1 MKYKEIISLLLC
13 DVTTKLRSKFPN
25 FLDAPKFYNSKILEK
40 QEGSDNLKDLLQ
52 GCMPICVCRY
62 GTVEAQAVYKYLHLR
77 NGLRTGSPILPV
89 LCNNAG
95 FFPNDQYLYEKFA
108 QMMLE
113 YSKDI
118 DLLAVTKMNGEDYLA
133 NHFCTNA
140 TLTRIGTLDPIHGWT
155 EALEGKKVLV
165 ISPFTETIEKQYK
178 EHRDKIFEGT
188 NLLPEFELCMIKAV
202 QTVAGE
208 VDDRFNNWF
217 EALDWM
223 TDEAAKID
231 FDIAIIGC
239 GAYGLPLAVRIKRMG
254 KKAVHMGGA
263 HQLLF
268 GIRGARWDNNPFI
281 SKYYNEFWTRPSE
294 SERPKNANKVE
305 GACYW

>member
-1 MKYKEIISLLLC
+1 MLLDDSPVC
-13 DVTTKLRSKFPN
+13 
-25 FLDAPKFYNSKILEK
+25 
-40 QEGSDNLKDLLQ
+40 
-52 GCMPICVCRY
+52 ICRF

-77 NGLRTGSPILPV
+77 NSLKTGSPILPV

-95 FFPNDQYLYEKFA
+95 FFPNNQTLYEKFA
-108 QMMLE
+108 KMMLE

-118 DLLAVTKMNGEDYLA
+118 DLLAVTKMNGEDYII
-133 NHFCTNA
+133 NHYCSDA
-140 TLTRIGTLDPIHGWT
+140 ALTRIGTLDPIHGWT
-155 EALEGKKVLV
+155 EALEGKKILV
-165 ISPFTETIEKQYK
+165 ISPFADTIEKQYK
-178 EHRDKIFEGT
+178 NHREKLFKGT
-188 NLLPEFELCMIKAV
+188 NFLPIFKLRTIKAV
-202 QTVAGE
+202 QTIAGE
-208 VDDRFNNWF
+208 TDDRFKTWF
-217 EALDWM
+217 DALDWM
-223 TDEAAKID
+223 ADEAAKID